1 MNKITIYNETN
12 EDFPYLD
19 IIKKVVMKS
28 LKIERLKNATCSI
41 IIVDK
46 EYIHKLNKEYRN
58 IDKVT
63 DVISFALEDDNKCL
77 MPEKIRLLG
86 DIYICL
92 DRAKEQ
98 SQEYGHSLERELCFL
113 AVHGIYHLLGYDHE
127 TKEEEEIMFKK
138 QEEVLKEYGIIR

>member
-46 EYIHKLNKEYRN
+46 EYIHKLNKKYRN

>member
-63 DVISFALEDDNKCL
+63 DIISFALEDDNKCL